1 MLSPASPPPFVVSV
15 VSCTY
20 FRHCCSYSRLG
31 HAHTTVTFVTRY
43 HMRRWS
49 GPQCRR
55 PRAGRKPGPPSS
67 QSASEAQLH
76 VGTCILA
83 PALANATVRGARAA
97 GVQGTAR
104 WWGVLRLPRD
114 QPQRWRGTSDDAPH
128 VRLHR
133 HSAPGDLSVSRL
145 EAPDVDHRLQLLR
158 CDQLLRSRQ

>member
-1 MLSPASPPPFVVSV
+1 VAARRLSRALRAARTLRSSRASA
-15 VSCTY
+15 C
-20 FRHCCSYSRLG
+20 G
-31 HAHTTVTFVTRY
+31 
-43 HMRRWS
+43 
-49 GPQCRR
+49 
-55 PRAGRKPGPPSS
+55 
-67 QSASEAQLH
+67 

-114 QPQRWRGTSDDAPH
+114 QAQRWRGTSDDAPH

-145 EAPDVDHRLQLLR
+145 EPRRVEVSKVSHARLWGKMKELA
-158 CDQLLRSRQ
+158 SRTYK